1 MSDIETLHP
10 ATQQLFQA
18 CRVSLKGGSFY
29 RSTPADGHIPWI
41 ITREQALFVVGL
53 TELGNIDEARQI
65 LRALIGVQQANG
77 RWDVGYRPDG
87 TGLQGSGVIESTTI
101 AVWAM
106 LKYAEAA
113 DDTQFSKAV
122 EKRMRRALDGTINLL
137 HPQVTLPLV
146 DADYL
151 PPALSAGYSLWTASI
166 AGAALQLAA
175 DVYRERDYDEVY
187 GALRHSIEVHLV
199 HDGRFVG
206 RLDPEG
212 RLDLRPMITVL
223 APILFGLWDV
233 DEEPAAQTL
242 EWVRQTLA
250 DARIGGYMP
259 FVAFV
264 PGKIGA
270 FPMVSST
277 ATAWLARLRLQQ
289 GEREDAEKLLRWLLG
304 SMVQEALPM
313 GIITTDGLALAERQ
327 RDAFMQ
333 AAGAIWPIEMWADIF
348 DDLAKQ
354 REERS
359 LLHLFSP
366 HLLSHFE
373 AIRAFHAGGYIDGF
387 SIGNE

>member
-1 MSDIETLHP
+1 MSDIETLLP

-18 CRVSLKGGSFY
+18 CHVSLKGGSVY

-53 TELGNIDEARQI
+53 TELDDVTSARQV
-65 LRALIGVQQANG
+65 LRALLGVQQANG

-87 TGLQGSGVIESTTI
+87 TGRQGPGVIESTAI

-106 LKYAEAA
+106 LKYADAA
-113 DDTQFSKAV
+113 DDQQFAKAV
-122 EKRMRRALDGTINLL
+122 EGRVRRALDGMIKLL
-137 HPQVTLPLV
+137 HPQLTLPLV

-166 AGAALQLAA
+166 AGAALHLAA
-175 DVYRERDYDEVY
+175 EVYRERDYDEVY
-187 GALRHSIEVHLV
+187 GALRRSIDVHLV
-199 HDGRFVG
+199 HNGRFVG
-206 RLDPEG
+206 RLDAEG
-212 RLDLRPMITVL
+212 RVDLRPMITVL

-242 EWVRQTLA
+242 EWVRKTLA
-250 DARIGGYMP
+250 NARIGGFMP
-259 FVAFV
+259 FISFV

-277 ATAWLARLRLQQ
+277 ATAWIARLHLER

-304 SMVQEALPM
+304 SMVQEALPS
-313 GIITTDGLALAERQ
+313 GIVTTDGFVLAERQ
-327 RDAFMQ
+327 RDAFVR
-333 AAGAIWPIEMWADIF
+333 AAGTVWPPDMLADVF
-348 DDLAKQ
+348 EDLANQ

-373 AIRAFHAGGYIDGF
+373 AIRAFYAGGYIEGF
-387 SIGNE
+387 SVTEV